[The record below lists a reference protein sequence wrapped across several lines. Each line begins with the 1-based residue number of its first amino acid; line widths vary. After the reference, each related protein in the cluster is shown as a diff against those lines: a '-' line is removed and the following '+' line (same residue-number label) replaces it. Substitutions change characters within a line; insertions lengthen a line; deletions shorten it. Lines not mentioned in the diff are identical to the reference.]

1 MLKIIVFVAAAFLLY
16 KMFMGDRKKKME
28 KSRKETEEQIEA
40 GDMVQDPVC
49 GTYVPEDSRIRVK
62 DGKQVYRF
70 CSFECRDAY
79 LKQKDEAGRQS

>member
-1 MLKIIVFVAAAFLLY
+1 MLKLVILVAAGFLLY
-16 KMFMGDRKKKME
+16 KLFMGDKKKKME
-28 KSRKETEEQIEA
+28 KSRQETDERVEA

-49 GTYVPEDSRIRVK
+49 GTYVSADSRIRVK

-79 LKQKDEAGRQS
+79 LERKKSGSEPS

>member
-1 MLKIIVFVAAAFLLY
+1 MLKIIVFVAAAFMLY
-16 KMFMGDRKKKME
+16 KLFMGDSKKKMD

-40 GDMVQDPVC
+40 GDMVKDPVC

-62 DGKQVYRF
+62 DGKQVHRF

-79 LKQKDEAGRQS
+79 LKQKDEAGKEG

>member
-1 MLKIIVFVAAAFLLY
+1 MLKIIIFLAAGFLLY
-16 KMFMGDRKKKME
+16 KMLMGDRKKKME
-28 KSRKETEEQIEA
+28 KSRKEAEEQIEA

-62 DGKQVYRF
+62 DGNKVYRF

-79 LKQKDEAGRQS
+79 LKQKDEAHSKS